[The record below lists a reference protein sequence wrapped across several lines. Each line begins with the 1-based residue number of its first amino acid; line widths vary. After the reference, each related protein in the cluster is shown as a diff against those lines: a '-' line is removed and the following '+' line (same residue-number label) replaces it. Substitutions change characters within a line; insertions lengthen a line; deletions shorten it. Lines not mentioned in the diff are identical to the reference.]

1 MESTKWRGNR
11 KMTHYRQIIV
21 NIAVEDDTRAEVLEE
36 LVQHVQ
42 MCMEEHSADLDEVRE
57 IEVKLN

>member
-1 MESTKWRGNR
+1 
-11 KMTHYRQIIV
+11 MTHYKQIIV

-42 MCMEEHSADLDEVRE
+42 MCMEKHTADLDEVRE